1 MAEID
6 HGQIEAATD
15 ERRRTG
21 GNLASITVELFVR
34 PTDLTGVI

>member
-6 HGQIEAATD
+6 HVQIEATTD
-15 ERRRTG
+15 ERRRD
-21 GNLASITVELFVR
+21 LASITVELFVR